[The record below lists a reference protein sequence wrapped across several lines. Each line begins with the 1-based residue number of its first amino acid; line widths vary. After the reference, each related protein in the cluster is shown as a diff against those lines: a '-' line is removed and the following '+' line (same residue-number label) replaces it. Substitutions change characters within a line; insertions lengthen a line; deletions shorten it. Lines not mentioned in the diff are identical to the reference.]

1 MQAKQDNYKQA
12 KDDAPLKPVKR
23 GGGACRSD
31 TDCGGSL
38 GRGACTNRGR
48 CECASVLYTGPN
60 CLVSYA
66 QHNKLYAT
74 DQRFVVMCTAR
85 VCKHESSLNICV

>member
-1 MQAKQDNYKQA
+1 MQMQAKQDNYKQA

-31 TDCGGSL
+31 ADCGGGL
-38 GRGACTNRGR
+38 GRGTCTARGR

-66 QHNKLYAT
+66 QPA
-74 DQRFVVMCTAR
+74 
-85 VCKHESSLNICV
+85 VCNWPTLRQLS